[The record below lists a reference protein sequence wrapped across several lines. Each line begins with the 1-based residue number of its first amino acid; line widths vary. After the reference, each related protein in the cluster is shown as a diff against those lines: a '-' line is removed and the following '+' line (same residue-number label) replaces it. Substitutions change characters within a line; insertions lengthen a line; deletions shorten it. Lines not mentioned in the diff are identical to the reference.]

1 MTEFGL
7 SDRRAM
13 AYWGVI
19 EQATRDRLG
28 TAEIWQA
35 IREQAAASGLDSPG
49 VTAQDVSRLR
59 GLAGNV
65 RATSARLENADT
77 GYALDSTMIARAP
90 WARPLAERNTLPL
103 YQVRFEH
110 TTENNGETTTEW
122 RTVMFRNTLPTTVGE
137 LIDALQ
143 QDAEQMADDYGYTHV
158 GIGSFSILAA

>member
-7 SDRRAM
+7 SSRKAM

-28 TAEIWQA
+28 TAEVWQA
-35 IREQAAASGLDSPG
+35 IREQAAAAGLDSPG
-49 VTAQDVSRLR
+49 ITAQDVSRLR
-59 GLAGNV
+59 GLAGGV
-65 RATSARLENADT
+65 RATATRLENAEPEWGID
-77 GYALDSTMIARAP
+77 GGMIANAP
-90 WARPLAERNTLPL
+90 WARPLSERNTLPL
-103 YQVRFEH
+103 FQVRFEH
-110 TTENNGETTTEW
+110 TVQNNGQTTTEW

-137 LIDALQ
+137 LTEALE